1 MCPRSSPAALPCGV
15 RQRRGGARLKE
26 AAGGNRGSTC
36 TVPDSVP
43 DSVPAAN
50 RRLLIQPTL
59 RAGALSA
66 AASLEPAPTEWVSA
80 SGSFSSEKPE
90 QVKEVVCPLPH
101 RICGSLGDEGGD
113 CSRLPGGSRQSFDS
127 AGQEAGA
134 GGEGAAR
141 ILICL
146 PSASPAAA
154 PRGLEPQQG
163 GCHPRCPLPRALQW
177 ELGWTSLTSAC
188 TMPL

>member
-59 RAGALSA
+59 RAGALGA
-66 AASLEPAPTEWVSA
+66 AASLEPAPTERVSA

-90 QVKEVVCPLPH
+90 QVKEVVCPLPR
-101 RICGSLGDEGGD
+101 RICGSLGDEEGD
-113 CSRLPGGSRQSFDS
+113 CSRLPGGSRQSFDG

-134 GGEGAAR
+134 GE
-141 ILICL
+141 
-146 PSASPAAA
+146 
-154 PRGLEPQQG
+154 RGLPAFLSTSHR
-163 GCHPRCPLPRALQW
+163 HPPLRTPGDWNRSRVAVTRAVP
-177 ELGWTSLTSAC
+177 SLAPCSGNWDG
-188 TMPL
+188 LV